1 MAGIG
6 VKSSLEFAELLPAEI
21 KNLVTIEHTQ
31 IADFHWFNLV
41 SEKND
46 SLISDRV
53 FTGFDKDIDTAFSK
67 AVSEMIER
75 KSFSTGNK
83 AKLQSCATKRSDGFA
98 AFPISND
105 LKLAVYKARENA
117 LNEAIERYAWA
128 TWWDQHE
135 IIYKHE
141 KKSTQDFCDKHRYL
155 KKLFTELHQKLE
167 FDFIHLIEPDIQNS
181 EKKLIIIVA
190 EFKGGVVTGGACD
203 DSERSE
209 SILVR
214 SFSELLRHALV
225 VIQNKQRPTHLTD
238 YEKRLLYFASETGK
252 GSFYKR
258 ISQKGTLGI
267 KLPPLETDTQVPS
280 NKTHYVHRCLFQ
292 NQPPF
297 IDENFERMCL

>member
-1 MAGIG
+1 MAGFG
-6 VKSSLEFAELLPAEI
+6 MKLAAEFIKLLPTELR
-21 KNLVTIEHTQ
+21 NLVTIEHTQ
-31 IADFHWFNLV
+31 IAEFHWFNLV

-75 KSFSTGNK
+75 NSFSSGNK
-83 AKLQSCATKRSDGFA
+83 AKLRSCATQRSDGFA
-98 AFPISND
+98 AFPIASD
-105 LKLAVYKARENA
+105 LKLAAQNARDNA

-128 TWWDQHE
+128 TWWDQHQIE
-135 IIYKHE
+135 YIHE
-141 KKSTQDFCDKHRYL
+141 KYSTQDFCSKFRCL
-155 KKLFTELHQKLE
+155 KKLIIELNQKLE
-167 FDFIHLIEPDIQNS
+167 FDSINLIQPGIQDS
-181 EKKLIIIVA
+181 DKKLIVIVA

-203 DSERSE
+203 DKDRSE

-214 SFSELLRHALV
+214 AFSELLRHALV
-225 VIQNKQRPTHLTD
+225 VIQNKQRPLHLSD
-238 YEKRLLYFASETGK
+238 YEKRLLYFASEAGK
-252 GSFYKR
+252 YSFYKR
-258 ISQKGTLGI
+258 ISQNGILKI